1 MFMLPEVVVPDAIRS
16 VGQEQVMSLNL
27 KITHGMKITQI
38 K

>member
-1 MFMLPEVVVPDAIRS
+1 MFMLAEVVVPDAMRS
-16 VGQEQVMSLNL
+16 VGQEQVMSPNI